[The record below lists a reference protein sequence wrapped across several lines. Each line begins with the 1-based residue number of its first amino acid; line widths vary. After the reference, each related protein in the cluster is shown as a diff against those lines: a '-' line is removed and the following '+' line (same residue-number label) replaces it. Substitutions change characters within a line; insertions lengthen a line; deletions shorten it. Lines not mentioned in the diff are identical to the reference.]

1 MFTIAM
7 LNQKG
12 GVGKTTTT
20 LNLGGALADAGYR
33 PLLIDLDPQGHL
45 TEACGL
51 PDRDSGA
58 DTLAATMIDAK
69 LHTRDHVASLP
80 QVWTDRIDVVPTSMR
95 MFLAERELY
104 RERGAEYRLARLIEL
119 WTEADRWDVCL
130 IDCPPSLALL
140 TDTALVAADQ
150 VIIPVQAED
159 STMRALR
166 LLMSQI
172 ESIQTELRTPVDIT
186 GMVVNAYDKRRGA
199 AVVSVYEALGNMPY
213 PILATVPD
221 RAAIREA
228 WRAGQHVGAYAPDSD
243 AADVYTHL
251 VKTLTEGADA

>member
-51 PDRDSGA
+51 PDTPTDIASLA
-58 DTLAATMIDAK
+58 TTLVDAQ
-69 LHTRDHVASLP
+69 LHTLDHVASLP
-80 QVWTDRIDVVPTSMR
+80 QAWTDRIDVVPTSMR

-119 WTEADRWDVCL
+119 WAEADRWDVCL
-130 IDCPPSLALL
+130 IDCPPSLAIL

-150 VIIPVQAED
+150 VIVPVQAED

-166 LLMSQI
+166 LLMDQVG
-172 ESIQTELRTPVDIT
+172 SIRAELRTPVDIA
-186 GMVVNAYDKRRGA
+186 GMVVNGYDKRRGA
-199 AVVSVYEALGNMPY
+199 AVVSVYEALADMPY
-213 PILATVPD
+213 PVLATVPD

-243 AADVYTHL
+243 AADVYTRL
-251 VKTLTEGADA
+251 VKTLSGGEG